1 MNTQRNETNLHWRL
15 NPLESNASFLA
26 EQSLKNL
33 SSKIAAQLKAQLKI
47 KTQPFLFRAITKS
60 SIFAGPVLPPRTRG
74 RQVTQCAIAGVRELQ
89 RQRRRN
95 VPRRASSEE
104 EKPVEVMSRETNW
117 PSASPTNTSRR
128 SHLGGGAIACFSPL
142 CCWPRPVA
150 RRQRRRPKCARL
162 RTRTNHWRRVQLFT
176 SFLCAPAGQ
185 RRCLWAPAPIDA
197 G

>member
-60 SIFAGPVLPPRTRG
+60 SIFASPVLPPRTRG
-74 RQVTQCAIAGVRELQ
+74 RQVTEGAIGGVREQ
-89 RQRRRN
+89 RRRRRRRN
-95 VPRRASSEE
+95 VPRRASSDE

-128 SHLGGGAIACFSPL
+128 SHLGGGAIACFSPSEV
-142 CCWPRPVA
+142 CVIANANKPATPCP
-150 RRQRRRPKCARL
+150 CAIIYI
-162 RTRTNHWRRVQLFT
+162 FFICT
-176 SFLCAPAGQ
+176 SWSASLLVGPA
-185 RRCLWAPAPIDA
+185 AD
-197 G
+197 